1 MKIKISNSLTESEFE
16 EIDLS
21 LTTRRG
27 VEYIVGRSPDSDLV
41 LDSEDVS
48 RRHGKFFSQS
58 GNYYFSDL
66 GSRNG
71 TILNGKSAEKNHSY
85 ILRNGDIIRIG
96 DFALIMEEDMSSYE
110 QSETVVRIINPSM
123 FSNRQV
129 SRNINVP
136 DVATPSSELVNQSQE
151 VAEPVISESI
161 AFDTPLAN
169 EIDNTEKVVNTFEE
183 SATFVQS
190 SDEEFAVNSAE
201 IITPDNAVEPQE
213 DVDLDIPV
221 EQEIAANISG
231 VEYEYTIVQAR
242 DVFQNDEDNLDLD
255 AEEIAAQTQETIS
268 QEDNLD
274 LDAEEIA
281 AQTHEAISQEDN
293 LDLDAEEIAA
303 QTHEAI
309 SQEDNLDLDAEEIAA
324 QTHEAISQEDNLDL
338 DTEEIAVQTQE
349 AISQEDNLDLDAE
362 EIAAQTHEA
371 ITQEDN
377 LDLDAEEIAAQTHE
391 AITQEDNLD
400 LDAEEIAAQTHEAI
414 TQEDNLDLDAEEIAA
429 QTHEAIT
436 QEDNLDLDAEEIAE
450 PLQESNIEITEE
462 LVSEA
467 VSISTSELISEDSN
481 VSVSQ
486 EIQEESA
493 EDISEEASAI
503 KLAKILEDKQIVLIS
518 HETKK
523 SELLELVTEHEE
535 FLSYCLTRT
544 WQSFSDYLYRESGLS
559 VTQEIPPA
567 TSGGYQAINSLI
579 NSGEIIAVIFLR
591 DFIVPQPGQAS
602 EEALL
607 RTCNINE
614 ILLATNLPTA
624 QAVIH
629 YLKNMKD

>member
-1 MKIKISNSLTESEFE
+1 MKIKISNSLTQSELE

-27 VEYIVGRSPDSDLV
+27 AEYIIGRSPDSDLV

-85 ILRNGDIIRIG
+85 ILKNGDILRIG

-129 SRNINVP
+129 SRNISVP
-136 DVATPSSELVNQSQE
+136 DVATPSSELGNQSQE
-151 VAEPVISESI
+151 FAEPVISKSI
-161 AFDTPLAN
+161 TFDTPIAK
-169 EIDNTEKVVNTFEE
+169 EIDNAEKVVNTFEE

-201 IITPDNAVEPQE
+201 IITPDNPVEPQE

-231 VEYEYTIVQAR
+231 VEYEYTIVQTR

-281 AQTHEAISQEDN
+281 AQTQEAISQEDNIDLDAEEIAAQTQEAISQEDN

-309 SQEDNLDLDAEEIAA
+309 SQEDNLDLDAEEIAV
-324 QTHEAISQEDNLDL
+324 QTQEAISQEDNLDL
-338 DTEEIAVQTQE
+338 DAEEIAVQTQE

-400 LDAEEIAAQTHEAI
+400 LDAEEIA
-414 TQEDNLDLDAEEIAA
+414 
-429 QTHEAIT
+429 
-436 QEDNLDLDAEEIAE
+436 E
-450 PLQESNIEITEE
+450 PLQENNIEITEE
-462 LVSEA
+462 LVSEV

-493 EDISEEASAI
+493 EDISEEASTI